1 MDIRDPQTATRF
13 MARATELAML
23 GRGRVSPNP
32 LVGCVIAHDG
42 IIIGEGWHQKYGE
55 AHAEANAIHSVD
67 NKSLLPESV
76 MFVTLEPCSHLGKT
90 PPCTDL
96 IIEHGINK
104 VVIANPDSNPNVA
117 GKGAD
122 RLRAAGVEVI
132 TGVLEAECRHMN
144 RRFFTFVERK
154 RPYIILKWA
163 ESWDRFMGGG
173 ASQWV
178 STEISR
184 QLVHRWRTE
193 EDGVL
198 VGTGTARADNPRL
211 NVRDWTGRN
220 PVRIIIDRYLR
231 LDPSLHV
238 FDGSQMTI
246 CYNVLKE
253 EEKQNLILAKVN
265 ENNFIPE
272 MMGDLYRRKVQSV
285 IVEGGAV
292 TLGLFIQ
299 AGLWD
304 EARVFRSKQHFG
316 EGIAAPA
323 LKATLVSHDVVS
335 EDILLSYWPV
345 DTPHHIP
352 ARG

>member
-1 MDIRDPQTATRF
+1 MTR
-13 MARATELAML
+13 ASELALL

-42 IIIGEGWHQKYGE
+42 VIIGEGWHQKYGE
-55 AHAEANAIHSVD
+55 AHAEANAIRSVD
-67 NKSLLPESV
+67 NKTLLPESA
-76 MFVTLEPCSHLGKT
+76 MFVTLEPCSHRGKT
-90 PPCTDL
+90 PPCTEL
-96 IIEHGINK
+96 ILKHGIKK

-132 TGVLEAECRHMN
+132 TGLLEAECRHMN
-144 RRFFTFVERK
+144 RRFFTFVEKK

-163 ESWDRFMGGG
+163 ESSDRFMGGG
-173 ASQWV
+173 TSQWI

-220 PVRIIIDRYLR
+220 PVRIVIDRYLR

-238 FDGSQMTI
+238 FDGSQRTI

-253 EEKQNLILAKVN
+253 EENQNVILAKVD

-272 MMGDLYRRKVQSV
+272 MIRDLSRRNVQSV

-304 EARVFRSKQHFG
+304 EARVFRSRQHFG
-316 EGIAAPA
+316 GGIVAPA
-323 LKATLVSHDVVS
+323 LKATLISEESVS

-345 DTPHHIP
+345 ATPHQNP
-352 ARG
+352 TGG